1 MKCREVIAA
10 HAVNRPLPLTT
21 NESASFARR
30 REICR
35 KESCRC
41 TIRTAVG
48 NFALLQLIIIV
59 VDSSNTENE
68 EIGVLDPQ
76 TPRAALRDTDIVPA

>member
-48 NFALLQLIIIV
+48 NFALLRLIIIV